1 MEDNN
6 RKVGFLAMDAG
17 VETTNGKDL
26 HYAFHVDGI
35 VSTEP
40 VYHEG
45 KDGKKGLLVLNV
57 VVGRNPWQMLGE
69 NEVKAQENNTNVN
82 ADRPFVSVCVFSPRA
97 EELKDRLTKGSKV
110 SFSGR
115 VDKNVYTRK
124 SDQVQVETVRV
135 YADIIYPI
143 SCRATAGGTPTN
155 TINHV
160 TQKYTRRDGTEG
172 TANMGTLIAGAV
184 KSAGSVR
191 EVNGQSV
198 VSFELELP
206 VSALLCEAIIN
217 GTYQKGADY
226 GNYKVVSCSVW
237 GPRAQHLSRVLT
249 VGNTLLVSG
258 SASQREYN
266 GQKYVNMTVRNITV
280 MSWNNEATAPANAPA
295 PSPAPTAPASNP
307 APANAPASTDFNGD
321 NFEEL
326 GSLMDFEGDY
336 ELPF

>member
-1 MEDNN
+1 MENSN
-6 RKVGFLAMDAG
+6 KKGFLAMNAG
-17 VETTNGKDL
+17 VDVTPTGKDTP
-26 HYAFHVDGI
+26 YAFHVDGI

-40 VYHEG
+40 AYHEG
-45 KDGKKGLLVLNV
+45 KDGKKGLLILNV

-69 NEVKAQENNTNVN
+69 DEVKAQANNPNVN

-115 VDKNVYTRK
+115 VDKNVYTRQ
-124 SDQVQVETVRV
+124 SDQTQIETVRV
-135 YADIIYPI
+135 YADVIYPI

-172 TANMGTLIAGAV
+172 TANMGTLVAGTV

-206 VSALLCEAIIN
+206 VAALLCEAIIN
-217 GTYQKGADY
+217 GTYQKGTDY

-249 VGNTLLVSG
+249 EGNTLLVTG
-258 SASQREYN
+258 TASQRDYN
-266 GQKYVNMTVRNITV
+266 GQKYVNMTVRDITV
-280 MSWNNEATAPANAPA
+280 MSWNNAAASAAPANVPASTAPAP
-295 PSPAPTAPASNP
+295 NP
-307 APANAPASTDFNGD
+307 APANAPASADVAGD
-321 NFEEL
+321 DLGDL
-326 GSLMDFEGDY
+326 GSLMDDDGDY